1 MRAGVG
7 DRQSFYMFRQR
18 VAQPSDAPGA
28 RGRVLARRL
37 IFERKTSIASRGGE
51 RCGTRDRG
59 ATRVISCPVGLPGTA
74 RNTRSVGVTAR
85 QRVGDANSFKE
96 SQQGLSTASVQARLS
111 PWRPRWGRCGHP
123 DRRTARGSECERAP
137 TRSRADAGRLATTR
151 NLYELLRA
159 LGRPPPLATLSGGS
173 GGWKLV
179 AGLKLAEDSWGDAP
193 RPSQQNNTGN

>member
-59 ATRVISCPVGLPGTA
+59 ATRVIPCPVGLPGTA
-74 RNTRSVGVTAR
+74 RNTRSLGVTPR

-96 SQQGLSTASVQARLS
+96 SQHLLGKASPQRVSGATE
-111 PWRPRWGRCGHP
+111 PRWGRCGHP
-123 DRRTARGSECERAP
+123 DRRAARGRESERAP
-137 TRSRADAGRLATTR
+137 ARSRVDAGRLATTA
-151 NLYELLRA
+151 LSYELLRA
-159 LGRPPPLATLSGGS
+159 RSRPRRWRRLGGKIDTKKFSGPLF
-173 GGWKLV
+173 
-179 AGLKLAEDSWGDAP
+179 LA
-193 RPSQQNNTGN
+193 

>member
-1 MRAGVG
+1 MRAGMV
-7 DRQSFYMFRQR
+7 DPQSFYMFRQR
-18 VAQPSDAPGA
+18 VVQPSDAPGA
-28 RGRVLARRL
+28 RGRVLACRL

-59 ATRVISCPVGLPGTA
+59 ATRVIPCPVGLPGTA
-74 RNTRSVGVTAR
+74 RNTRSLGVTPR

-137 TRSRADAGRLATTR
+137 ARSRADAGRLATT
-151 NLYELLRA
+151 A
-159 LGRPPPLATLSGGS
+159 ISTSF
-173 GGWKLV
+173 
-179 AGLKLAEDSWGDAP
+179 
-193 RPSQQNNTGN
+193 